1 MKIETIFQTSN
12 NKLFFDK
19 IENVFDFERLL
30 NDKLFLQ
37 YPKNSNLGYG
47 VLRTNYFSDRIE
59 PYKGYT
65 ISDVTINILY
75 KYRKA
80 LYDYVYKSKRQVITF
95 SVFYDI
101 MKGLIIDDLR
111 HDKFEEK
118 FKLHT
123 KEKPIKEKLNIWFSL
138 YNYFETSNQ
147 KIINMTNNIEKH
159 RELVT
164 EVAEGKRNIV
174 EDEEFAFVA
183 GQVVYYLLSK
193 SKSADKSYAGLEPFL
208 QKSNYTEFR
217 KSLSLTFNMYK
228 HEYYSARFRN
238 PFANV
243 LDYIPKTNF
252 KELIPT
258 FLAGFFSEN
267 EPFAQDNTKEME
279 LEDENS

>member
-267 EPFAQDNTKEME
+267 EPFA
-279 LEDENS
+279 